1 MSSVLMGWALRAIRE
16 EFQQLSTGARFT
28 LLLLA
33 DHFNDDKGAAWPSHD
48 RLALIMGVSRRS
60 VIEYMKELK
69 EAGIVTQKM
78 EYGKVNLYS
87 IGVKNLHTPPV
98 KNLHTP
104 CEESAQHLCKI
115 CTLTTYELLRE
126 QKADLCKICTHGFIE
141 ETDEAGY
148 VHVKRCPNG
157 CKTTGGT
164 HAQK

>member
-78 EYGKVNLYS
+78 EYGKVNLYT
-87 IGVKNLHTPPV
+87 IGVKNS
-98 KNLHTP
+98 HTP

-126 QKADLCKICTHGFIE
+126 QKANLCKICTHGFIE

-157 CKTTGGT
+157 CKRTGGT